1 MLRIAPFLLFAA
13 LAGCDGTAA
22 IGTSQEA
29 ETLAAEAESPTSG
42 YSADCKSLDPK
53 SDATVTI
60 HRLTASRYGGHV
72 TQTQPVKVDRTF
84 WHLSNMWSGDF
95 DNFTSQDGL
104 FHVLVGPQ
112 QSPANVEYYGD
123 AQHTRVFIDLE
134 PGLLGCTF
142 QGTTQH

>member
-1 MLRIAPFLLFAA
+1 MLRIAPYVLLAA

-22 IGTSQEA
+22 TGTSEEA
-29 ETLAAEAESPTSG
+29 ETLATKADSPTSG
-42 YSADCKSLDPK
+42 YSAHCKSLDPK
-53 SDATVTI
+53 SDATVSI
-60 HRLTASRYGGHV
+60 HLLASGRYGGHV
-72 TQTQPVKVDRTF
+72 KQTQPVNVNRTF

-104 FHVLVGPQ
+104 FHVLVGPPE
-112 QSPANVEYYGD
+112 SPANVEYYGD
-123 AQHTRVFIDLE
+123 AQRTQVLVDLE